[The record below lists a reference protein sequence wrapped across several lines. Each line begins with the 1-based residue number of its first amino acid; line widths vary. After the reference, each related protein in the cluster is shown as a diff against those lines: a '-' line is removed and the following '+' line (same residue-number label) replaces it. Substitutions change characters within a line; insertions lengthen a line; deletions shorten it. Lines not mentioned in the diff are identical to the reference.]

1 MTSTTEVIGSSIHS
15 TYYSIIPTYVLD
27 EFILWTTMSN
37 DLEPIDSSRQ
47 LLSQH
52 VIQQQDQDRAQFKVS

>member
-1 MTSTTEVIGSSIHS
+1 
-15 TYYSIIPTYVLD
+15 
-27 EFILWTTMSN
+27 MSN

-52 VIQQQDQDRAQFKVS
+52 VIQQQDQDRAVQSLLEVKRCMK